1 VRRTSRV
8 ANSSRASGG
17 VAPLTT
23 TRPRCSC
30 THHLQISTYR
40 LQRTQGARSAPHR
53 ACAGRW
59 LIIDAPTRSRA
70 VQQTPYRS
78 ARCSQAAH
86 GPKKDAPLQQCRN
99 SSAHTSTED
108 ARAGWAS
115 AQTTINYARLGSR
128 AKARART
135 WCRPRRSPDSTTGK
149 ATTPSRPFSTHSAC
163 AHMHPRK
170 PRRREAHTVIDT
182 GSIGSRRATT

>member
-1 VRRTSRV
+1 M
-8 ANSSRASGG
+8 
-17 VAPLTT
+17 
-23 TRPRCSC
+23 
-30 THHLQISTYR
+30 
-40 LQRTQGARSAPHR
+40 
-53 ACAGRW
+53 
-59 LIIDAPTRSRA
+59 
-70 VQQTPYRS
+70 QQTPYRS
-78 ARCSQAAH
+78 ARRAQAAH

-182 GSIGSRRATT
+182 GSIGSRARHHVTGWGLPILVAVKKESIYDDDRWILFTERQRAKT